1 MPTTRLP
8 DPSADASASS
18 FGSTTSA
25 RGSIAGSAA
34 SSASGSYPAASAAAT
49 KSSPST
55 TNSPLRARS
64 RFVWSLRICLS
75 FGLSAD
81 VITEQKRAP
90 LGAPGRSCWCC
101 GSLSG
106 RGLPGCLHESAE
118 RLGVAHGD
126 VGQNLAVQLDSGQL
140 EPVHELRVAHAVE
153 LGGSVDAGDPQATE
167 VALAVAAV
175 AVGVRLRLDEGF
187 LRPLVVVVGL
197 AAVSLRP
204 LEDFAP
210 LLARVDGALDPHLP
224 SSAFTR
230 LTSCSAMRSGLS
242 I

>member
-49 KSSPST
+49 KSSPSA
-55 TNSPLRARS
+55 TNRPVRARS
-64 RFVWSLRICLS
+64 RFVCSLRICLS
-75 FGLSAD
+75 FGLSTE

-90 LGAPGRSCWCC
+90 TRGARESYWCC

-106 RGLPGCLHESAE
+106 RGLPGCLNKSAE

-126 VGQNLAVQLDSGQL
+126 VGQNLAVQLDAGQL
-140 EPVHELRVAHAVE
+140 EAVHELRVAHAVQ
-153 LGGSVDAGDPQATE
+153 LRGCADAGDPQATE

-175 AVGVRLRLDEGF
+175 TVR
-187 LRPLVVVVGL
+187 VGL
-197 AAVSLRP
+197 GLDQGLLGALVIVIRLAAEALGP
-204 LEDFAP
+204 LEDLAP
-210 LLARVDGALDPHLP
+210 LLASVD
-224 SSAFTR
+224 
-230 LTSCSAMRSGLS
+230 
-242 I
+242 

>member
-49 KSSPST
+49 KSSPSA
-55 TNSPLRARS
+55 TNRPVRARS
-64 RFVWSLRICLS
+64 RFVCSLRICLS

-101 GSLSG
+101 GSLSR
-106 RGLPGCLHESAE
+106 RGLPGCLGESAE
-118 RLGVAHGD
+118 RLGVAHSD
-126 VGQNLAVQLDSGQL
+126 VGQDLPVQLDTGQL
-140 EPVHELRVAHAVE
+140 HAVHELRVAHAVE
-153 LGGSVDAGDPQATE
+153 LGGGVDAGDPQAAE
-167 VALAVAAV
+167 IALAVAAV
-175 AVGVRLRLDEGF
+175 TVGVSLRLDERF
-187 LRPLVVVVGL
+187 LGPLVIVVRL
-197 AAVSLRP
+197 ATEPLGP

-210 LLARVDGALDPHLP
+210 LLAGVD
-224 SSAFTR
+224 
-230 LTSCSAMRSGLS
+230 
-242 I
+242 